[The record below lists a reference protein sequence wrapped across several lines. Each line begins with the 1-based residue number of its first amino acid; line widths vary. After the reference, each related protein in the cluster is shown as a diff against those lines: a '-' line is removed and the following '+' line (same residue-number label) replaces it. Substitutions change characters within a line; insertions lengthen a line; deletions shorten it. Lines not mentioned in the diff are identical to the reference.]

1 MTSTSDIVDDLI
13 ARRPA
18 ADFLRFRYDSQAQRV
33 NDSIYKSTGITSAYL
48 ITTGSGRVVV
58 NTGTGGEAV
67 HHRALF
73 DAVSDAPTRYI
84 VTTQAHTDHVG
95 GVGHFRD
102 EGTSYVAQANNL
114 ECQRHDQQLAG
125 LRRQFGHPW
134 FGEIRA
140 ATQQLAERYPE
151 QQPVRRGTAV
161 GERPDLGPLQDRPRP
176 DVTFED
182 RLSLRVGELDIE
194 LLATPGGET
203 RDSCIVW
210 LPEQDVCLVSNLLG
224 PLFPHFPNFNTLRGD
239 RYRDPALYLTSLQRL
254 RALHPEV
261 LLTGRGEPLSGRG
274 LLDVVLGRLYDAVE
288 FVYTATLQGI
298 NEGKDLP
305 QLMREV
311 VLPDELRVGESYGR
325 VAWGVR
331 AIWESHVGWFRQ
343 RSTTELYPDES
354 PAAYRDLVSLAGADA
369 VVARANER
377 LEDGSP
383 VVAIQL
389 AEAVLQCRSDDPAAR
404 SVLAAS
410 HERLLADPAAADN
423 FWLRGWLSQQVE
435 RWSLA

>member
-1 MTSTSDIVDDLI
+1 MTTTSKIVDDLI
-13 ARRPA
+13 AQRPA
-18 ADFLRFRYDSQAQRV
+18 ADFLRFRYDDQAQPIT
-33 NDSIYKSTGITSAYL
+33 DSIYKSTGITAAYL
-48 ITTGSGRVVV
+48 IITGPERVIV

-73 DAVSDAPTRYI
+73 DAVSDAPIRYI

-102 EGTSYVAQANNL
+102 EGASYVAQANNI
-114 ECQRHDQQLAG
+114 ECQRLDQQLAG

-134 FGEIRA
+134 FSEIRA

-151 QQPVRRGTAV
+151 TQPVRRGT

-176 DVTFED
+176 DITFED
-182 RLSLRVGELDIE
+182 RLSLRVGDVDME

-210 LPEQDVCLVSNLLG
+210 LPEQEVCLISNLLG

-239 RYRDPALYLTSLQRL
+239 RYRDPAAYLISLQRL
-254 RALHPEV
+254 RALHPEIV
-261 LLTGRGEPLSGRG
+261 LTGRGEPLKGRR
-274 LLDVVLGRLYDAVE
+274 LVDAALGRLYDAVE
-288 FVYTATLQGI
+288 FIHTTTLQGI
-298 NEGKDLP
+298 NDGKDLP
-305 QLMREV
+305 ELMREV
-311 VLPDELRVGESYGR
+311 VLPDRLHVGESYGR

-354 PAAYRDLVSLAGADA
+354 PAAFHDLVSLAGAA
-369 VVARANER
+369 VVVARANER
-377 LEDGSP
+377 LEQGNP
-383 VVAIQL
+383 IVAIQL
-389 AEAVLQCRSDDPAAR
+389 AEAVLHGHPEDPAACA
-404 SVLAAS
+404 VLAAA
-410 HERLLADPAAADN
+410 HEQLLADPAASNN
-423 FWLRGWLSQQVE
+423 FWLRGWLAQQVE
-435 RWSLA
+435 RWTPA